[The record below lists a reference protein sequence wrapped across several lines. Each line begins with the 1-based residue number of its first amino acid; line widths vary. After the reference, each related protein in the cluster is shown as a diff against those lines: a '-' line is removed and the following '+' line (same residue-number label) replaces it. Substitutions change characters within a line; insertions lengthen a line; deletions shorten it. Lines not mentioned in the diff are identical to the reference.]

1 MIQYN
6 KKLREFLR
14 EWRGIR
20 NHALKKKKNTLQD
33 QQAEKSTQV
42 NYNAI
47 AKYLQSWNFMI

>member
-20 NHALKKKKNTLQD
+20 NHALKKIKIKKYPPGPASRKIN
-33 QQAEKSTQV
+33 SG
-42 NYNAI
+42 
-47 AKYLQSWNFMI
+47 